1 MSNTVYEHE
10 WREMRK
16 GIAEIKR
23 RAQVS
28 KGIHR
33 YYSKGSQNAS
43 LCLYKEGMGN
53 SYNHSS
59 WLRPIG

>member
-28 KGIHR
+28 KGIHGIIRKVPKTHR
-33 YYSKGSQNAS
+33 YVFTKKGWEIATTTPPG
-43 LCLYKEGMGN
+43 CA
-53 SYNHSS
+53 
-59 WLRPIG
+59 R